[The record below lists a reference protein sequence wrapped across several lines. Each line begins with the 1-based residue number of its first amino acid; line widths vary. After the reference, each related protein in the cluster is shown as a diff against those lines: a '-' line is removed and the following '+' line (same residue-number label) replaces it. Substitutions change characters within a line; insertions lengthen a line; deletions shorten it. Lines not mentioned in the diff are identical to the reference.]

1 MATASVTAVEA
12 RADGRAALASAQT
25 TVRGPPD
32 AAAPSRPVDG
42 ASADAI
48 PATSASATG
57 EDAEALAALLPPTDR
72 ALGDDLAWLVDR
84 RVLPAA
90 GHLVDAGRAGA
101 RAVARRNARPG
112 RPPTPTRWSG
122 SRARCSAPWR
132 RGAPA
137 CFDWNVGVSLQ
148 RYRAGPR
155 PDLGL
160 QVGFE
165 MPIAR

>member
-1 MATASVTAVEA
+1 MATASVTSVEA

-84 RVLPAA
+84 RVLSLPLGIWSMPAERVRARLRDATPGLTGRRPAHLSPQRAIGISKPACKPRSGRRHRGAQSPDVRPGGCPLAA
-90 GHLVDAGRAGA
+90 GD
-101 RAVARRNARPG
+101 
-112 RPPTPTRWSG
+112 
-122 SRARCSAPWR
+122 
-132 RGAPA
+132 
-137 CFDWNVGVSLQ
+137 
-148 RYRAGPR
+148 
-155 PDLGL
+155 
-160 QVGFE
+160 
-165 MPIAR
+165 

>member
-84 RVLPAA
+84 RVL
-90 GHLVDAGRAGA
+90 
-101 RAVARRNARPG
+101 
-112 RPPTPTRWSG
+112 
-122 SRARCSAPWR
+122 
-132 RGAPA
+132 
-137 CFDWNVGVSLQ
+137 SLPL
-148 RYRAGPR
+148 RT
-155 PDLGL
+155 
-160 QVGFE
+160 
-165 MPIAR
+165 